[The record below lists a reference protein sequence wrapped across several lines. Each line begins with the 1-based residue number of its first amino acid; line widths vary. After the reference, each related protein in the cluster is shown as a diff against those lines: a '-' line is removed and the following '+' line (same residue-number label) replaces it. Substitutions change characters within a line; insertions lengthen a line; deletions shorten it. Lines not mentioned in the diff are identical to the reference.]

1 MSNEIT
7 EEIKGTILEQ
17 IDKKL
22 LNQEVP
28 ESYFEK
34 TEKEV
39 FGRIELDE
47 KKVKTISIPR
57 LMWLG
62 IAASVS
68 ILLGFLVC
76 MKNSESNNNIF
87 QNADNEMLI
96 QYASLDMDLTDLT
109 YEELVGE
116 SEFSDFANIDD
127 EALDAYI
134 EDHTDITELEEI
146 LEYL

>member
-47 KKVKTISIPR
+47 KRVKAISIPR

-76 MKNSESNNNIF
+76 MQNSESNNNIF